1 MEPGKQGLPP
11 ASASPANSPRFP
23 LQTGLTA
30 SLLPEAHL
38 ASVRFLSCQPRPSGE
53 RDECGADG
61 PMSLLDRFGPQVCQR
76 TGSGQTGLCAEVRSP
91 PRGRQEPAPASGKE
105 EPAAK

>member
-1 MEPGKQGLPP
+1 M
-11 ASASPANSPRFP
+11 
-23 LQTGLTA
+23 

-38 ASVRFLSCQPRPSGE
+38 ASIRFLSCQPRPSGE
-53 RDECGADG
+53 RDERGADG

-105 EPAAK
+105 EPAVK